1 MATARRLALAWG
13 VHAVLCHEVV
23 DVVEMTELAS
33 QTVRKEGFGAAGD
46 SIVISAGLPF
56 AVAGTTNLLRIA
68 QVQ

>member
-1 MATARRLALAWG
+1 
-13 VHAVLCHEVV
+13 
-23 DVVEMTELAS
+23 MTELAS

-56 AVAGTTNLLRIA
+56 AVASTTNLLRIA